1 MRIFSYI
8 IFLLFFNPSSA
19 FALQESVYSTETFNQ
34 TFIYSN
40 TQKFAPT
47 PEGGVGWDVFAT
59 TIEIPHYDSKKL
71 LDHVTLQFTYAL
83 KAYDKK
89 NITMR
94 GYMFPLDDTEA
105 QSKFLF
111 GPFPMTCPY
120 HYHNPPT
127 IVLEAHAK
135 TPIKFGYESMVLQG
149 TLELVANATDS
160 PYYRLL
166 DATEISDDGNTTK
179 SWHPLYHGLPPSLK
193 KDTP

>member
-1 MRIFSYI
+1 MRLRTYI
-8 IFLLFFNPSSA
+8 VLLLLFMPRPA
-19 FALQESVYSTETFNQ
+19 LALQEMVYSTETFNQ

-71 LDHVTLQFTYAL
+71 LDHVTLQFTDAL

-89 NITMR
+89 TITMR

-105 QSKFLF
+105 QGKFLF

-127 IVLEAHAK
+127 IVLETHAR
-135 TPIKFGYESMVLQG
+135 TPIKFGYEAMVLQG
-149 TLELVANATDS
+149 KLELVANATDA

-166 DATEISDDGNTTK
+166 DATEISADGNIAK
-179 SWHPLYHGLPPSLK
+179 SWHPLYHGLPPTLK
-193 KDTP
+193 KINP